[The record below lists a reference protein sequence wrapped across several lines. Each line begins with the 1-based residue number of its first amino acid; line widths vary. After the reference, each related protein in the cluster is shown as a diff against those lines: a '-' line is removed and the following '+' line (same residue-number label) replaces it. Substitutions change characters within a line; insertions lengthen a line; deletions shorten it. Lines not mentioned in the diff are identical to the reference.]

1 MVSEREQTAE
11 KLSVEEQKIKEISK
25 QYEKLKTLL
34 DQKTQSRTRRLNTST
49 NLDTINNPNSGVRYR
64 RRGETKNVLEF
75 IHGGENGALLG
86 AWDFVSAEAPKAMM
100 ENLIGNYR
108 RGKYVDSKEKSE
120 RLYTI

>member
-49 NLDTINNPNSGVRYR
+49 TLDTINNPNSGVRYR

-75 IHGGENGALLG
+75 IHGGENGALKMEQWCVGLC
-86 AWDFVSAEAPKAMM
+86 VSRSIK
-100 ENLIGNYR
+100 GYD
-108 RGKYVDSKEKSE
+108 GKPHW
-120 RLYTI
+120 